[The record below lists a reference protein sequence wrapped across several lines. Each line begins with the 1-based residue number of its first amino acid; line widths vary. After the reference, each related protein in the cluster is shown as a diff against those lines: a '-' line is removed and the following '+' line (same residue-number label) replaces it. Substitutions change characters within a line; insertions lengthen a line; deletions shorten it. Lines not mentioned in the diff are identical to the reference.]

1 MSIFVSARGL
11 ERTLGAIDR
20 VANSAARATYRAVN
34 KVASKAFTRSKR
46 EITSRVNLTSAYLNK
61 PDYTGAPRLEIIK
74 ATSAKPVAII
84 RARKR
89 GTRLATYGAKQLVRK
104 ADKKRIAA
112 SGKKLW
118 GVNAGAGDTRR
129 GIPKGSVPAGV
140 SVKVLRGGQR
150 KRMRSAFFMPLKNS
164 NGMGVFIRTGVGR
177 KAMKHLYSLSVDQ
190 VFRRVIDDIKDDV
203 ARDLSET
210 LAKQVAFEF
219 RGYNK

>member
-1 MSIFVSARGL
+1 MIRVTVRDVSKQAASAVAR
-11 ERTLGAIDR
+11 IDNALTR
-20 VANSAARATYRAVN
+20 SVYRAVN
-34 KVASKAFTRSKR
+34 KVAGKAFTRSKR
-46 EITSRVNLTSAYLNK
+46 EILSRVNLTSAYLNR

-89 GTRLATYGAKQLVRK
+89 GTRLATYGAKQLIRK

-112 SGKKLW
+112 SGGKLW

-150 KRMRSAFFMPLKNS
+150 KRMRSAFFMPLQNS
-164 NGMGVFIRTGVGR
+164 NGMGVFIRTGAGR

-219 RGYNK
+219 KGYNK